1 MLNRK
6 SISNPWLNTPLVCG
20 ALVIG
25 LLLSSTLIGNIF
37 WDTELA
43 ATRSAPLNLPP
54 YGFENMRKQEG
65 VIEHPLGTTN
75 SGRDMLAVMLV
86 GTPATMSIGFI
97 AAGIGMLIGIILGF
111 TAGFYGGLWDDFVRL
126 MADTTTTIPAL
137 AVLIVVQSL
146 FRVEVNTMAAMIAL
160 FAWPGP
166 TRYIRA
172 QVLTMRESGYV
183 KMAKLSGAPER
194 DIMFKEML
202 PNLIP
207 YLAASFIG
215 NTSGAI
221 LTAIGLEVLGLGP
234 TRMPT
239 LGVTIF
245 FSLEAA
251 AILRDMW
258 WWWGLPTLTLI
269 LIFMGLLMI
278 NVGLDEVSNP
288 RLRKASKSWAVKRYQ
303 LLL

>member
-1 MLNRK
+1 MLKRK
-6 SISNPWLNTPLVCG
+6 SISNPWLNTPLICG
-20 ALVIG
+20 VFVIG
-25 LLLSSTLIGNIF
+25 IILILTLVGHIF
-37 WDTELA
+37 WDTEMA
-43 ATRSAPLNLPP
+43 ATRSTPLNLPP
-54 YGFENMRKQEG
+54 YGFENMRKQPG

-75 SGRDMLAVMLV
+75 AGRDMLAVLLV

-111 TAGFYGGLWDDFVRL
+111 SAGFYGGWWDDLVRL
-126 MADTTTTIPAL
+126 LADTTTTIPAL
-137 AVLIVVQSL
+137 AVLIVIQSL
-146 FRVEVNTMAAMIAL
+146 FRVEVHTMAAMIAI
-160 FAWPGP
+160 FFWPGP

-239 LGVTIF
+239 IGVKIF

-258 WWWGLPTLTLI
+258 WWWGLPTLILI
-269 LIFMGLLMI
+269 LIFMGLLMV

-288 RLRKASKSWAVKRYQ
+288 RLRKAS
-303 LLL
+303 

>member
-1 MLNRK
+1 M
-6 SISNPWLNTPLVCG
+6 
-20 ALVIG
+20 IG
-25 LLLSSTLIGNIF
+25 HIF
-37 WDTELA
+37 WDTEMA
-43 ATRSAPLNLPP
+43 ATRSTPLNLPP
-54 YGFENMRKQEG
+54 YGFENMRKQPG

-75 SGRDMLAVMLV
+75 AGRDMLAVLLV

-111 TAGFYGGLWDDFVRL
+111 SAGFYGGWWDDLVRL
-126 MADTTTTIPAL
+126 LADTTTTIPAL
-137 AVLIVVQSL
+137 AVLIVIQSL
-146 FRVEVNTMAAMIAL
+146 FRVEVNTMAAMIAV
-160 FAWPGP
+160 FFWPGP

-258 WWWGLPTLTLI
+258 WWWGLPTLILI

-288 RLRKASKSWAVKRYQ
+288 RLRKAS
-303 LLL
+303 

>member
-1 MLNRK
+1 MLKRK
-6 SISNPWLNTPLVCG
+6 SISNPWFNTPLICG
-20 ALVIG
+20 VFVIG
-25 LLLSSTLIGNIF
+25 TILILTMIGHIF
-37 WDTELA
+37 WDTEMA
-43 ATRSAPLNLPP
+43 ATRSTPLNLPP
-54 YGFENMRKQEG
+54 YGFENMRKQPG

-75 SGRDMLAVMLV
+75 AGRDMLAVLLV

-111 TAGFYGGLWDDFVRL
+111 SAGFYGGWWDDLVRL
-126 MADTTTTIPAL
+126 LADTTTTIPAL
-137 AVLIVVQSL
+137 AVLIVIQSL
-146 FRVEVNTMAAMIAL
+146 FRVEVNTMAAMIAV
-160 FAWPGP
+160 FFWPGP

-172 QVLTMRESGYV
+172 QVLTMRECGYV

-258 WWWGLPTLTLI
+258 WWWGLPTLILI

-288 RLRKASKSWAVKRYQ
+288 RLRKAS
-303 LLL
+303 

>member
-1 MLNRK
+1 MLKRK
-6 SISNPWLNTPLVCG
+6 SISNPWFNTPLICG
-20 ALVIG
+20 VFVIG
-25 LLLSSTLIGNIF
+25 TILILTMIGHIF
-37 WDTELA
+37 WDTEMA
-43 ATRSAPLNLPP
+43 ATRSTPLNLPP
-54 YGFENMRKQEG
+54 YGFENMRKQPG

-75 SGRDMLAVMLV
+75 AGRDMLAVLLV
-86 GTPATMSIGFI
+86 GTPAIMSIGFI

-111 TAGFYGGLWDDFVRL
+111 SAGFYGGWWDDMVRL
-126 MADTTTTIPAL
+126 LADTTTTIPAL
-137 AVLIVVQSL
+137 AVLIVIQSL
-146 FRVEVNTMAAMIAL
+146 FRVEVNTMAAMIAV
-160 FAWPGP
+160 FFWPGP

-207 YLAASFIG
+207 YLVASFIG

-258 WWWGLPTLTLI
+258 WWWGLPTLILI

-288 RLRKASKSWAVKRYQ
+288 RLRKAS
-303 LLL
+303 

>member
-1 MLNRK
+1 
-6 SISNPWLNTPLVCG
+6 
-20 ALVIG
+20 
-25 LLLSSTLIGNIF
+25 
-37 WDTELA
+37 
-43 ATRSAPLNLPP
+43 
-54 YGFENMRKQEG
+54 
-65 VIEHPLGTTN
+65 
-75 SGRDMLAVMLV
+75 
-86 GTPATMSIGFI
+86 
-97 AAGIGMLIGIILGF
+97 
-111 TAGFYGGLWDDFVRL
+111 
-126 MADTTTTIPAL
+126 
-137 AVLIVVQSL
+137 
-146 FRVEVNTMAAMIAL
+146 
-160 FAWPGP
+160 
-166 TRYIRA
+166 
-172 QVLTMRESGYV
+172 
-183 KMAKLSGAPER
+183 
-194 DIMFKEML
+194 MFKEML

-288 RLRKASKSWAVKRYQ
+288 RLRKASKS
-303 LLL
+303 

>member
-1 MLNRK
+1 LILALHFRKIKMLNRK

-111 TAGFYGGLWDDFVRL
+111 TSGFYGGLWDDFVRL

-269 LIFMGLLMI
+269 VIFMGLLMI

-288 RLRKASKSWAVKRYQ
+288 RLRKAS
-303 LLL
+303 

>member
-1 MLNRK
+1 
-6 SISNPWLNTPLVCG
+6 
-20 ALVIG
+20 
-25 LLLSSTLIGNIF
+25 
-37 WDTELA
+37 
-43 ATRSAPLNLPP
+43 
-54 YGFENMRKQEG
+54 MRKQEG

-160 FAWPGP
+160 FTWPGP

-288 RLRKASKSWAVKRYQ
+288 RLRKAS
-303 LLL
+303 

>member
-1 MLNRK
+1 MILALHFRKIKMLNRK

-37 WDTELA
+37 WDTEMA

-111 TAGFYGGLWDDFVRL
+111 TSGFYGGLWDDFVRL

-288 RLRKASKSWAVKRYQ
+288 RLRKASK
-303 LLL
+303 

>member
-1 MLNRK
+1 M
-6 SISNPWLNTPLVCG
+6 WLAHVGLVTHTV
-20 ALVIG
+20 APG
-25 LLLSSTLIGNIF
+25 LQRTINS
-37 WDTELA
+37 A

-160 FAWPGP
+160 FTWPGP

-288 RLRKASKSWAVKRYQ
+288 RLRKAS
-303 LLL
+303 

>member
-1 MLNRK
+1 MWVVRQGLAEM
-6 SISNPWLNTPLVCG
+6 NPKWAP
-20 ALVIG
+20 IG
-25 LLLSSTLIGNIF
+25 TMIGHIF
-37 WDTELA
+37 WDTEMA
-43 ATRSAPLNLPP
+43 ATRSTPLNLPP
-54 YGFENMRKQEG
+54 YGFENMRKQPG

-75 SGRDMLAVMLV
+75 AGRDMLAVLLV

-111 TAGFYGGLWDDFVRL
+111 SAGFYGGWWDDLVRL
-126 MADTTTTIPAL
+126 LADTTTTIPAL
-137 AVLIVVQSL
+137 AVLIVIQSL
-146 FRVEVNTMAAMIAL
+146 FRVEVNTMAAMIAV
-160 FAWPGP
+160 FFWPGP

-258 WWWGLPTLTLI
+258 WWWGLPTLILI

-288 RLRKASKSWAVKRYQ
+288 RLRKAS
-303 LLL
+303 

>member
-1 MLNRK
+1 MLKRK

-111 TAGFYGGLWDDFVRL
+111 TSGFYGGLWDDFVRL

-172 QVLTMRESGYV
+172 QGLTMRESGYV

-288 RLRKASKSWAVKRYQ
+288 RLRKASK
-303 LLL
+303 